1 VNILENSLSRLLTE
15 NPNAAMGSPQA
26 RPRRMRHVLHV
37 GSGAKSVHRL
47 HQVFRDASQWQEIRL
62 DVDERVQPD
71 IVCSTVDMRGVVPT
85 ASADAVWSSHN
96 VEHLYDHE
104 VPLAF
109 AEFLRVLRP
118 DGYFLMRCPDLEA
131 VAEAMLKDG
140 LETVAYVSPAGPIT
154 PLDMLFG
161 HRASVARGNEYMAH
175 KTGFTDLRLGRLLL
189 EAGFIAAY
197 TKRMPGFDLWAVAFA
212 PQADIEAGIA
222 TLAGNGLNFQE

>member
-1 VNILENSLSRLLTE
+1 
-15 NPNAAMGSPQA
+15 
-26 RPRRMRHVLHV
+26 MRHVLHV
-37 GSGAKSVHRL
+37 GCGGKAIRRL
-47 HQVFRDASQWQEIRL
+47 HQTFRDANQWHEIRL
-62 DVDERVQPD
+62 DVDEKVEPD
-71 IVCSTVDMRGVVPT
+71 IICSTVDMRGAVPT
-85 ASADAVWSSHN
+85 ASVDAVWSSHN

-140 LETVAYVSPAGPIT
+140 LENVAYVSPAGPIT

-189 EAGFIAAY
+189 EAGFGAAY

-212 PQADIEAGIA
+212 PQADVEAGIA